1 MYSKLSEYHSKINKI
16 KENQL
21 VIFNVPYID
30 GKNIIVKI
38 VDDLDDTISLLVKWR
53 NRYGEWFDT
62 KFFANNETTKKW
74 INNKI
79 IEDIERVLFLIIY
92 NDQKIGHFG
101 LDNYNEKDNS
111 IFITDVIR
119 GERGFAPGLM
129 TIVFNQ
135 FIKWI
140 QNELK
145 ISIIRLR
152 VFDDDD
158 KAIALYKKCG
168 FRKMKSIPMYK
179 ELTEDG
185 WKWVEVKEVDQ
196 NPKRFFDV
204 MEF

>member
-1 MYSKLSEYHSKINKI
+1 MYSKLNEYHSKINKI

-101 LDNYNEKDNS
+101 LDNYNENEEENEESNNLEEDDIMKK
-111 IFITDVIR
+111 II
-119 GERGFAPGLM
+119 
-129 TIVFNQ
+129 Q
-135 FIKWI
+135 FSL
-140 QNELK
+140 Q
-145 ISIIRLR
+145 
-152 VFDDDD
+152 
-158 KAIALYKKCG
+158 
-168 FRKMKSIPMYK
+168 M
-179 ELTEDG
+179 
-185 WKWVEVKEVDQ
+185 
-196 NPKRFFDV
+196 
-204 MEF
+204 